1 MLRRRQ
7 RHPGFNFGP
16 RMARWPPTQIRVVG
30 SPYWLLA
37 GSLSHGDNGAGRLQ
51 DVDITRRNVPGEAVT
66 AKAGTSPRPPRKWRP
81 GTGIYVIAP
90 LQPSLASLIGEIQ
103 ERFDPKLARMLPPHI
118 TIIGSSGAGP
128 IAPSTTVE
136 QLHSALSGIAATTPP
151 LTLELGRPVRF
162 MQTEIIVLPLRP
174 YGPLRELH
182 ERITR
187 SGLTYAPPRF
197 AFTPH
202 VTLSFYRQLSNDER
216 RALLSLRIDEPVEIT
231 TIDCSLS
238 NDPQPARHLLTLPLL
253 GTRII
258 TTPA

>member
-1 MLRRRQ
+1 MVR
-7 RHPGFNFGP
+7 
-16 RMARWPPTQIRVVG
+16 
-30 SPYWLLA
+30 
-37 GSLSHGDNGAGRLQ
+37 RLQ
-51 DVDITRRNVPGEAVT
+51 DLEITRRNVPDETVR
-66 AKAGTSPRPPRKWRP
+66 AKTDASSKSPRKWRP

-90 LQPSLASLIGEIQ
+90 LQPALAALIGEIQ

-136 QLHSALSGIAATTPP
+136 ELSNALSGIAATTPP

-187 SGLTYAPPRF
+187 SGLTYARPRF

-202 VTLSFYRQLSNDER
+202 ITLSFYRQLSNDER
-216 RALLSLRIDEPVEIT
+216 RALLTLRIDEPAEIT
-231 TIDCSLS
+231 SIDCSLS
-238 NDPQPARHLLTLPLL
+238 NDPQPARQLLTLPLL